1 MNPTHCDEL
10 HLPFPHT
17 RILPLE
23 SPVMVSPFSEK
34 VTHRT
39 NLGFSCFCRFGGQQR
54 GICKTP
60 FHRDT
65 QGTGWATAT
74 QLFASILGDPTEI
87 TGLETRDAGG
97 KVGYRER
104 GGLSQVC
111 PPLSMSHRLQ
121 EHPNLY
127 YNPPAPA
134 DASKLQQKP
143 KTPEN
148 PSITTEALP
157 TPTPQSPRT
166 APAS

>member
-1 MNPTHCDEL
+1 MNPTHCDEP
-10 HLPFPHT
+10 HPPFPHT
-17 RILPLE
+17 RMLPLE

-60 FHRDT
+60 FQRDT

-74 QLFASILGDPTEI
+74 QLCALFSVIPLKSQAWRQGMQEGQWGVGKRGAVPGLTQHEPLTPGAPKSLLQPSGPSRCLKASEEATE
-87 TGLETRDAGG
+87 TL
-97 KVGYRER
+97 
-104 GGLSQVC
+104 
-111 PPLSMSHRLQ
+111 
-121 EHPNLY
+121 
-127 YNPPAPA
+127 
-134 DASKLQQKP
+134 
-143 KTPEN
+143 EN
-148 PSITTEALP
+148 PSITAEALP